1 MNPETA
7 PGTGPDPAEG
17 PLSGTVVVDLSRA
30 LAGPHA
36 GMMLADLGARVIKV
50 ENPGTGDDTRGWGPP
65 FVGPADD
72 PQATYFLSCNRN
84 KESVALDLKSEDG
97 KGVLRQL
104 VERADV
110 LVENFRPGV
119 LDRLGF
125 SVEELHRLNPRLVVL
140 SITGFGH
147 DGPESRRS
155 GYDQIVQGEGGLMSL
170 TGSGPDDPQRVGVPI
185 ADLLAGMNGAYGVL
199 AALYERE
206 RTGRGKVVRTSLLS
220 SVVGVHAFQGTRATV
235 AHEVPEAQGNH
246 HPSIAPYG
254 LFSCRGGKV
263 QISVGS
269 EKLWHTFAEAF
280 GLDTDRPGFAT
291 NADRVRNRAAVIAAV
306 EDAFAAYAPEELLNR
321 LGEIGIPAGKVRTLD
336 EVYAW
341 DQVRSQGLV
350 VGVEHPVLGSVELP
364 GPAVRFFAPGDAAE
378 TTKRAHAAPPL
389 LDEHGAS
396 VRAWLGAAGTRPGT
410 PGKEALR

>member
-65 FVGPADD
+65 FVGPAGD

-321 LGEIGIPAGKVRTLD
+321 LGEIGIPAGKVRSLD